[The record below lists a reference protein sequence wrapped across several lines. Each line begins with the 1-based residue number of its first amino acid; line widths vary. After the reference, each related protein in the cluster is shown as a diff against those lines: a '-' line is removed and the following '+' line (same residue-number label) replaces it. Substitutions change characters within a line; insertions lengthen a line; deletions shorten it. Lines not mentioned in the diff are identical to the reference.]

1 MSPLTVLLK
10 NRLRLIRNWHRVLRR
25 QSRFKTGFIL
35 LFGAGLLVALQ
46 FFFARGF
53 RMLDGLGQAGVMILP
68 RLFAM
73 FFLAMALMLI
83 VSGAITAYTTL
94 FRSSELRFLM
104 VHPVPAGAMTV
115 YKAVESAGLASWAFL
130 FIIVPFTL
138 AYARHQALTPWI
150 TLWTLVM
157 AVPFLLL
164 CAGIGTLLTLAITR
178 LTARSKVRKYILGI
192 ALGAMLVAA
201 WFGWRPQRVDD
212 ESLFM
217 LAQLVPGFRLASNP
231 LLPPA
236 WMAEGILSFS
246 RGEWMRGFLFWSI
259 LASYAVITAILI
271 EWPGGRWFRIVWQ
284 RAATPTARRR
294 RRGPIAS
301 GRFWQ
306 RLPLGFAPA
315 VRAMIVKDIRTFLRD
330 PAQWSQGLIFFGLL
344 ALYFANLRTLRYH
357 YLPPTWR
364 AAIAFL
370 NMFSLATVMCSLSS
384 RFIFPQLSLEGQ
396 AFWLL
401 GLAPVSRGRILLA
414 KMATALTA
422 NLAVSVGLMTISSRM
437 LNVAAPIHRIAI
449 GVGAMSACAFTGLS
463 VGLGAVFMDLRQSNP
478 AAIVSGFGGTLNLV
492 LSLGFMLAAIL
503 PFVIVE
509 QFQPVLRAELG
520 WEHPLA
526 IAWVWLILLTFIAVA
541 LPLHLG
547 YRALRVREY

>member
-35 LFGAGLLVALQ
+35 IFAVGLLASLQ
-46 FFFARGF
+46 FLFARGF

-94 FRSSELRFLM
+94 FRSSELLFLK
-104 VHPVPAGAMTV
+104 VHPVPSGAMTL
-115 YKAVESAGLASWAFL
+115 YKAVESAGLASWAFI
-130 FIIVPFTL
+130 FIILPFTL
-138 AYARHQALTPWI
+138 AYARYQALSLWLTF
-150 TLWTLVM
+150 WTLVM

-164 CAGIGTLLTLAITR
+164 CAGIGTLITLAITR
-178 LTARSKVRKYILGI
+178 LTARSKFRKYMLGSLAAALLI
-192 ALGAMLVAA
+192 AG
-201 WFGWRPQRVDD
+201 WFWWRPQRVDD

-217 LAQLVPGFRLASNP
+217 LAQLVPGFRLAANP
-231 LLPPA
+231 SLPPA

-246 RGEWMRGFLFWSI
+246 KGEWMRGIMFWNV
-259 LASYAVITAILI
+259 LAWYAVITGLLI
-271 EWPGGRWFRIVWQ
+271 EWPGGRWFQVAWQ
-284 RAATPTARRR
+284 RAITPATGRHA
-294 RRGPIAS
+294 RGPRAS
-301 GRFWQ
+301 GQVWR
-306 RLPLGFAPA
+306 RLLVGFSPA

-330 PAQWSQGLIFFGLL
+330 PAQWSQCLIFFGLL
-344 ALYFANLRTLRYH
+344 GLYFANLRTLNYH
-357 YLPPTWR
+357 FLPEAWR
-364 AAIAFL
+364 STIAFL

-414 KMATALTA
+414 KVAVALSA
-422 NLAVSVGLMTISSRM
+422 NLIVSISLMMISSRM
-437 LNVAAPIHRIAI
+437 LNVSPQIHLIAI
-449 GVGAMSACAFTGLS
+449 GVGAMTASAFTGLS
-463 VGLGAVFMDLRQSNP
+463 VGLGALFMDLRQSNP

-492 LSLGFMLAAIL
+492 LSLAFMLCAIL
-503 PFVIVE
+503 PFVVIE
-509 QFQPVLRAELG
+509 RFQTVIRAELG
-520 WEHPLA
+520 WNHPLTA
-526 IAWVWLILLTFIAVA
+526 AWIWLVLLTVIAVA
-541 LPLHLG
+541 VPLRLG
-547 YRALRVREY
+547 YRALQVREY

>member
-1 MSPLTVLLK
+1 MSSLTVLLK
-10 NRLRLIRNWHRVLRR
+10 NRLRLIRNWRRVLRQ

-35 LFGAGLLVALQ
+35 LFAAGLLASLQ
-46 FFFARGF
+46 FVFARGF
-53 RMLDGLGQAGVMILP
+53 RTLDGLGQAGVMILP

-94 FRSSELRFLM
+94 FRSSELPFLV
-104 VHPVPAGAMTV
+104 VHPVRPGAITV
-115 YKAVESAGLASWAFL
+115 YKAIESAGLASWAFL
-130 FIIVPFTL
+130 FIIIPFTM

-150 TLWTLVM
+150 TLWTMVM

-164 CAGIGTLLTLAITR
+164 CAGIGTMITLAITR
-178 LTARSKVRKYILGI
+178 LTSRSKRRKCILGVV
-192 ALGAMLVAA
+192 GAGIIVAG
-201 WFGWRPQRVDD
+201 WFWWRPQRIDD

-217 LAQLVPGFRLASNP
+217 LAQLVPGFRLAANP
-231 LLPPA
+231 FLPPT

-246 RGEWMRGFLFWSI
+246 KGEWARGILFWNV
-259 LASYAVITAILI
+259 LASYAMLTALLI
-271 EWPGGRWFRIVWQ
+271 EWPGGRWFSVAWQ
-284 RAATPTARRR
+284 RAMTPATRRR
-294 RRGPIAS
+294 TRGPVAS
-301 GRFWQ
+301 GQVWR
-306 RLPLGFAPA
+306 RLLAGFAPA

-357 YLPPTWR
+357 FLPEAWR
-364 AAIAFL
+364 SAIAFL

-414 KMATALTA
+414 KVATALTA
-422 NLAVSVGLMTISSRM
+422 NLVISVGLMMISSGM
-437 LNVAAPIHRIAI
+437 LNVTPEVRWIAI
-449 GVGAMSACAFTGLS
+449 GVGAMTACAFTGLS

-492 LSLGFMLAAIL
+492 LSLGFMLCAIL
-503 PFVIVE
+503 PFVVIE
-509 QFQPVLRAELG
+509 RFQTVIRAELG
-520 WEHPLA
+520 WNYPLTV
-526 IAWVWLILLTFIAVA
+526 AWVWLLILTVLATAI
-541 LPLHLG
+541 PLRLG
-547 YRALRVREY
+547 YHALQVREY